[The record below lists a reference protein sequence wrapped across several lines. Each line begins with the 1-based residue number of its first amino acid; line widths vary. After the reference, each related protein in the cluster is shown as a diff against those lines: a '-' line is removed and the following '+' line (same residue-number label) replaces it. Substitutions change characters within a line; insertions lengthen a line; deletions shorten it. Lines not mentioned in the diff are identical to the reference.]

1 MLNTRGIILWL
12 LFLSDIAHLA
22 NYRRLALTVLFP
34 SLGGSPLCR
43 LASTGHFGVELVD
56 LFQTETLGFVD
67 EEPDVGNAD
76 EAGAEPD
83 KEDLGLEV
91 GEALAVVDQI
101 GGGVGDGPVEQPVG
115 GGGHA
120 EGLGASGQGED
131 FAGDDPCQRA
141 PGAGEEEDEDADKG
155 HGGLLAGDVLDVD
168 VAVFALAGGQ
178 GAADGD
184 DELGDTHADGAHE
197 EERATAPSVNGQEAG
212 DGGDDV
218 DGGGDHGD
226 GEAAGDARVLK
237 VPRAVVEDEVDAR
250 ELLEGLQ
257 GHAGELALQD
267 RRLEAVPVGG
277 LADAALEVEVG
288 LDLAQLRDDGRVSLV
303 EAAHAGQRGGG
314 LFHLAG
320 ADEEARRLG
329 QEDHA
334 EEEDEGPGELDGDG
348 DAVGARVGAVGGGV
362 VDDGGEEEADCDGE
376 LVGADDGAA
385 DPFGGRFRLIE
396 GD

>member
-1 MLNTRGIILWL
+1 M
-12 LFLSDIAHLA
+12 
-22 NYRRLALTVLFP
+22 LFP
-34 SLGGSPLCR
+34 TLSRSPLGR
-43 LASTGHFGVELVD
+43 LASIRHLSVELVN

-67 EEPDVGNAD
+67 EEPDVGDAD
-76 EAGAEPD
+76 EASAEPD
-83 KEDLGLEV
+83 KEDFGLEV

-101 GGGVGDGPVEQPVG
+101 GGGIGNGPVEEPVG

-120 EGLGASGQGED
+120 EGLGTRGEGED
-131 FAGDDPCQRA
+131 FAGDDPGERT
-141 PGAGEEEDEDADKG
+141 PSAGEEEDEDADKG
-155 HGGLLAGDVLDVD
+155 HGGLLAGNVLDED
-168 VAVFALAGGQ
+168 VAVLVLAGGQ

-184 DELGDTHADGAHE
+184 DELRDTHADGAGE
-197 EERATAPSVNGQEAG
+197 EQRATAPSVNGQEAG

-226 GEAAGDARVLK
+226 GEAAGDARVLE

-267 RRLEAVPVGG
+267 RGLEAVQVGG
-277 LADAALEVEVG
+277 LADAALEVQVG
-288 LDLAQLRDDGRVSLV
+288 LDLAEFRDNGRVSLV
-303 EAAHAGQRGGG
+303 ETPHAGERRGG

-320 ADEEARRLG
+320 ADEEARGLG

-334 EEEDEGPGELDGDG
+334 DEEDEGPGELDGDG
-348 DAVGARVGAVGGGV
+348 DAVGAGVGAVGGGV

-385 DPFGGRFRLIE
+385 DPFWGCF
-396 GD
+396 